1 MTNRQTLIELTAI
14 ALNRHNAHIDRHS
27 INAIAEEVAR
37 SCGENSKMWRWWTTT
52 DMTARSWRLFC
63 TAVIKQINDRRRQRP
78 FEDLIVLDN
87 STARSGPKW
96 W

>member
-63 TAVIKQINDRRRQRP
+63 TAVIKQINKRRQYQVGADP
-78 FEDLIVLDN
+78 ITLDW
-87 STARSGPKW
+87 STRW
-96 W
+96 